1 MTELSIV
8 PSNKSVD
15 SEGDDKLRESLF
27 LLLKQA
33 IKARGYTY
41 RQLAVEMGVSE
52 VSIKRLFK
60 DKDCKMSRLFEICSI
75 VDVSIDELIQMQQ
88 RFKQTPEFL
97 SESTER
103 VLAANKPL
111 FVLLVFLL
119 SQLDIATV
127 QRLLKLEREA
137 LYIQLRA
144 LEKLEIIELLTGE
157 KYRFTIPLPV
167 RWRMGG
173 ALSDLIIGI
182 NQRYIEHCISNE
194 TNPDY
199 AFTTTSR
206 LMTKSSI
213 EQVQKKLR
221 KIKEEYD
228 YLSTQDQMFYQAED
242 LELCKLVF
250 ALGPMPMQVI
260 FEEVLSK

>member
-1 MTELSIV
+1 MTKLSIV
-8 PSNKSVD
+8 SANKSAD
-15 SEGDDKLRESLF
+15 GENDDKLRESLF

-41 RQLAVEMGVSE
+41 RQLAIEMNMSE

-75 VDVSIDELIQMQQ
+75 IDVSVDELIQMQQ
-88 RFKQTPEFL
+88 RAKKVPEFL
-97 SESTER
+97 PEATER

-111 FVLLVFLL
+111 FILLVFLL
-119 SQLDIATV
+119 SQLDISSI
-127 QRLLKLEREA
+127 QRLLNIEKET
-137 LYIQLRA
+137 LYMQLRA
-144 LEKLEIIELLTGE
+144 LEKLEIIELLTGD
-157 KYRFTIPLPV
+157 KYRFMISLPV

-173 ALSDLIIGI
+173 ALSELIIGI
-182 NQRYIEHCISNE
+182 NQRYIGHCINNE
-194 TNPDY
+194 MNPDY

-206 LMTKSSI
+206 LMTKNSL
-213 EQVQKKLR
+213 EQIQKKLQ

-228 YLSTQDQMFYQAED
+228 YLSTQDQMFYKAED

-250 ALGPMPMQVI
+250 ALGPMPTQVI
-260 FEEVLSK
+260 FNETS